1 MFLYV
6 YIFEINGIKL
16 CNHIKNNMLKFTT
29 TNPFTEDNSKDISN
43 VNLLVIPPTDAKL
56 ISSPLKGRNAYIM
69 GKALLLAGF
78 SLPCFFDGDIREL
91 DKDDG
96 EILMVLPSGEY
107 PIICRLDKNNN
118 YALDLR

>member
-1 MFLYV
+1 M
-6 YIFEINGIKL
+6 
-16 CNHIKNNMLKFTT
+16 CNQIKNNMLKFTT

-69 GKALLLAGF
+69 GKALVLAGF

>member
-1 MFLYV
+1 
-6 YIFEINGIKL
+6 
-16 CNHIKNNMLKFTT
+16 MLKFTT

-56 ISSPLKGRNAYIM
+56 FSSPLKGRNAYIM
-69 GKALLLAGF
+69 GKALVLAGF

-96 EILMVLPSGEY
+96 EIIMVLPSGEY
-107 PIICRLDKNNN
+107 PIICQLDKNNN